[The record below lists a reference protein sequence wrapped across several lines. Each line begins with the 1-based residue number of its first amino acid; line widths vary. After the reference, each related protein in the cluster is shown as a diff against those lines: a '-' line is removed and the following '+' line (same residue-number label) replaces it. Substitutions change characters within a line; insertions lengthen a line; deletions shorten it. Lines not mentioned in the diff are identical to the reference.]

1 MTLSIF
7 WYNAKSMSPF
17 LRILENE
24 VQLAALAFLGVVYFI
39 RVLWLLRFRSGRPR
53 TWPAGSAS
61 RGVRVSLAN
70 VAMPWA
76 MESTRKDLFFY
87 AQFVVFHIGV
97 AASIGATFIV
107 PYAPAVFRIKAVV
120 LLFQVVIGAAFIAG
134 LWRLY
139 RRLSD
144 PALRLV
150 SSADDYASI
159 VLMIAYF
166 ASAVLAVPNTPEKA
180 EWPLAAFFGLTAFFL
195 VYVPFSKIGHYLY
208 YPFTRYFLGRTL
220 GHRGSFP
227 APAADDPRSGRV
239 RVGGGAA

>member
-1 MTLSIF
+1 
-7 WYNAKSMSPF
+7 MSPT

-24 VQLAALAFLGVVYFI
+24 IQLAALAFMGFIYFI
-39 RVLWLLRFRSGRPR
+39 RVLWLFRFRSRRPR

-61 RGVRVSLAN
+61 KGVRVSLAN

-76 MESTRKDLFFY
+76 MESTRTDLLFY

-97 AASIGATFIV
+97 AASIAATFII
-107 PYAPAVFRIKAVV
+107 PYAPGVFRIKAVV
-120 LLFQVVIGAAFIAG
+120 LAFQIVIGAAFLVG
-134 LWRLY
+134 LRRFY

-150 SSADDYASI
+150 SSADDYVSI
-159 VLMIAYF
+159 ILMIVFF
-166 ASAVLAVPNTPEKA
+166 ASAILAVPNTPENA
-180 EWPLAAFFGLTAFFL
+180 EGPLMAFFALTAFFL
-195 VYVPFSKIGHYLY
+195 VYVPFTKIGHYLY

-227 APAADDPRSGRV
+227 APAANGSKTGRV
-239 RVGGGAA
+239 PVGGGAA